1 MLITA
6 LIKTKQVQC
15 TPQEAWQIAAAFLGS
30 VLAGAMAAHV
40 QFFLRSHAELEVGEL
55 DRIRAAKFSPLT
67 NREKIILLRSLQTS
81 K

>member
-1 MLITA
+1 M
-6 LIKTKQVQC
+6 KTKQVQY
-15 TPQEAWQIAAAFLGS
+15 TPQEAWQIAAAFLSS
-30 VLAGAMAAHV
+30 VIAAAMAAHV

-55 DRIRAAKFSPLT
+55 DRIRAAKFALLT